1 MRHQRVRYS
10 SHFDLNW
17 TQTLTFWPAIEYRF
31 PAPRP
36 VPAFELPANFSASAI
51 PVPHHRII
59 IAQHCLRMYYFH
71 TIYPCHC
78 YSNCCR
84 HRRHYSHRHPYHLC
98 HTNKKNQQLATNAI
112 LPTGAIEI
120 ADKITSKIAENIARV
135 NLYLPCDDLFF
146 LSCRSIQFPCT
157 TFFGLFAQPS
167 PQVAQ
172 LFNGPSLIDILF
184 SIYTFTT
191 KKMMSFTFKISI

>member
-31 PAPRP
+31 PAPRQ
-36 VPAFELPANFSASAI
+36 VPAFELPVNFSASAI

-59 IAQHCLRMYYFH
+59 ITQLCLRMYHFH
-71 TIYPCHC
+71 IIYPCHC
-78 YSNCCR
+78 YNNCCR

-98 HTNKKNQQLATNAI
+98 HRNKKNQQLATNAI
-112 LPTGAIEI
+112 LPTRAIDI
-120 ADKITSKIAENIARV
+120 ADKIASKIAENIETCEWTFTYAV
-135 NLYLPCDDLFF
+135 TIYFLF
-146 LSCRSIQFPCT
+146 LSDPFNFRARLFLV
-157 TFFGLFAQPS
+157 FFAQPS
-167 PQVAQ
+167 PQ

-184 SIYTFTT
+184 LIYKGFTFTT
-191 KKMMSFTFKISI
+191 KKDDAVYI